1 MLRSNV
7 LTIKAIQRQE
17 RANAALRTSPITIPQ
32 KPARVYEERIAKYT
46 VNIAKFEYPLS
57 YLLSGD
63 YTVADIMNEPVHAT
77 TLHDSSPRLF
87 PRAVAQWIWGSVQGY
102 SWTLLCRLHNG
113 LYVFYEAGCGP
124 LGFSIKH
131 SSSPTPQRTPGSSMR
146 LVAADTLEY
155 LIVHVLSDAQYAL
168 YMRKTV
174 PIPTP
179 RPSWED
185 SDAENEV

>member
-7 LTIKAIQRQE
+7 ITIKAIQRQE

-87 PRAVAQWIWGSVQGY
+87 PRAVAQWIWGSVPRERGVGHRGTGAGRASPVQK
-102 SWTLLCRLHNG
+102 L
-113 LYVFYEAGCGP
+113 EAS
-124 LGFSIKH
+124 FMSI
-131 SSSPTPQRTPGSSMR
+131 QRPSHGSSR
-146 LVAADTLEY
+146 RKAA
-155 LIVHVLSDAQYAL
+155 
-168 YMRKTV
+168 
-174 PIPTP
+174 
-179 RPSWED
+179 SWRRQ
-185 SDAENEV
+185 